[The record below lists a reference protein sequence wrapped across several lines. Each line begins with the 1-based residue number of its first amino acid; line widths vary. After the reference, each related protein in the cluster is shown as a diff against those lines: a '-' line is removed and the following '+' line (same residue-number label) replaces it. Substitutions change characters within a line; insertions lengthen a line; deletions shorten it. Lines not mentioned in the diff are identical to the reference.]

1 MIIIVKMITKAIKA
15 KIIAEGANG
24 PITPNAEKILN
35 QNKEQIGS
43 LNNIE
48 IYPFNKVKYCESV
61 FGTQDSNHPGVQN
74 ILKK

>member
-1 MIIIVKMITKAIKA
+1 MSNKLNILVAYPYMRKDVI
-15 KIIAEGANG
+15 E
-24 PITPNAEKILN
+24 ILN

-61 FGTQDSNHPGVQN
+61 FGTQYAFGVPRLASRN
-74 ILKK
+74 